1 MCRPRPRWFTVKDGY
16 PVSPRGGGVRVP
28 LHRFCRCIGVRIISF
43 ASYGRSS
50 FPNLQKLNY
59 LTSFQ
64 TVTAN
69 CRYGLVC
76 GWRISYCPVLVGT
89 VWCDISFYCVY
100 FGYEGR
106 FGWFFVLARAHRRPL
121 CRSIS
126 VIVVFTGWARAAFVK
141 SF

>member
-1 MCRPRPRWFTVKDGY
+1 MSPPPPLVHCKGQLSSITTGRWGASSFT
-16 PVSPRGGGVRVP
+16 PVLPVYWRSYHILCLYGG
-28 LHRFCRCIGVRIISF
+28 
-43 ASYGRSS
+43 SS

-69 CRYGLVC
+69 CTYGLVC